1 MIQEVVKW
9 FEERQM
15 LLEMFVNY
23 DMDGKFVSQ
32 WNTFS
37 YLVRTLCSIS
47 RRLALMPTTEATAAA
62 PIIGVSE
69 NLKYSDPKLNSASI
83 RNVYLQALQEVVQ
96 MAKILMDASG
106 IVCSHDNRAAD
117 DGCVGDDVG
126 FYDDDEDSYDDDDFS
141 RDGWDFNVY
150 SFTFFYLIIIIIFIG
165 HAYLMIQDDQ
175 FRDKS
180 ISTTGG
186 WKEDERQDIHSL
198 SQSSSSYSSSS
209 LSSLSS
215 SSVPQPSSPRA
226 AAAIAPA
233 VIPPRPQHRRSH
245 SSIKDRRAVHQQS
258 EKLIGM
264 IIMSSINLSV
274 CIYRNILHHVYIYY
288 YI

>member
-1 MIQEVVKW
+1 VIQEVVKW

-62 PIIGVSE
+62 PTIGVSE

-106 IVCSHDNRAAD
+106 IVCSQDNRAD
-117 DGCVGDDVG
+117 DGYIVDDDDDNGYIVDDVG
-126 FYDDDEDSYDDDDFS
+126 FYDDEDSYDDDDFS

-150 SFTFFYLIIIIIFIG
+150 S
-165 HAYLMIQDDQ
+165 
-175 FRDKS
+175 
-180 ISTTGG
+180 
-186 WKEDERQDIHSL
+186 SL
-198 SQSSSSYSSSS
+198 LL
-209 LSSLSS
+209 LSS
-215 SSVPQPSSPRA
+215 
-226 AAAIAPA
+226 
-233 VIPPRPQHRRSH
+233 
-245 SSIKDRRAVHQQS
+245 
-258 EKLIGM
+258 
-264 IIMSSINLSV
+264 
-274 CIYRNILHHVYIYY
+274 
-288 YI
+288 

>member
-47 RRLALMPTTEATAAA
+47 RRLALMPTTEATSAA
-62 PIIGVSE
+62 PTIGVSE

-106 IVCSHDNRAAD
+106 IVCSQDNRED
-117 DGCVGDDVG
+117 DNGYIVDVVG
-126 FYDDDEDSYDDDDFS
+126 FNDDEDSYDDDDFS

-150 SFTFFYLIIIIIFIG
+150 S
-165 HAYLMIQDDQ
+165 
-175 FRDKS
+175 
-180 ISTTGG
+180 
-186 WKEDERQDIHSL
+186 SL
-198 SQSSSSYSSSS
+198 
-209 LSSLSS
+209 
-215 SSVPQPSSPRA
+215 
-226 AAAIAPA
+226 
-233 VIPPRPQHRRSH
+233 
-245 SSIKDRRAVHQQS
+245 
-258 EKLIGM
+258 
-264 IIMSSINLSV
+264 
-274 CIYRNILHHVYIYY
+274 
-288 YI
+288 

>member
-1 MIQEVVKW
+1 
-9 FEERQM
+9 
-15 LLEMFVNY
+15 
-23 DMDGKFVSQ
+23 
-32 WNTFS
+32 
-37 YLVRTLCSIS
+37 
-47 RRLALMPTTEATAAA
+47 
-62 PIIGVSE
+62 
-69 NLKYSDPKLNSASI
+69 LKYSDPNLNSTSI

-117 DGCVGDDVG
+117 DGCAGDDGYIV
-126 FYDDDEDSYDDDDFS
+126 DDDVVVVVDDVDDDDDGNDDDDDFS
-141 RDGWDFNVY
+141 LDGCDFNVY
-150 SFTFFYLIIIIIFIG
+150 SFISFYLIIIIIIIIIG

-186 WKEDERQDIHSL
+186 WKEDERQDIQL
-198 SQSSSSYSSSS
+198 QSSSSS
-209 LSSLSS
+209 LSSSS
-215 SSVPQPSSPRA
+215 SSLPQPSSPRA
-226 AAAIAPA
+226 AAAPA

-264 IIMSSINLSV
+264 IIMPSINLSI
-274 CIYRNILHHVYIYY
+274 CIYRNILHLYVYISL
-288 YI
+288 YIY